1 MGICTLNLVHN
12 VLIVILE
19 EITTTNY
26 CVSLGSKWRMLLYLF
41 KVWKE
46 NCSELD
52 WKVHNEFAEKV
63 KGTFR
68 HGWVTLWAWTSC
80 VHVISKQLAQKYVS
94 IEKCT
99 KW

>member
-1 MGICTLNLVHN
+1 
-12 VLIVILE
+12 
-19 EITTTNY
+19 
-26 CVSLGSKWRMLLYLF
+26 MLLYLF

-68 HGWVTLWAWTSC
+68 HGWVTL
-80 VHVISKQLAQKYVS
+80 
-94 IEKCT
+94 
-99 KW
+99 